1 MTMSLISGEMITNPK
16 VPVRDKDGKPLKRFP
31 HGTSEEE
38 MMRFKSRFPHE
49 LLRKLQSAKN
59 GNGSD

>member
-1 MTMSLISGEMITNPK
+1 MSLISEEMITNPK
-16 VPVRDKDGKPLKRFP
+16 VLVRDRDSKLPKHFP

-38 MMRFKSRFPHE
+38 MRRFKSRFPHE
-49 LLRKLQSAKN
+49 LLRKLQSN